1 MTEEAKP
8 RTCYYCGAPYEP
20 IPLQP
25 TEVGGV
31 PAVMAG
37 FSIRHKDGCPE
48 ATPQSCADADDDS
61 GWDTGRGG
69 SSQ

>member
-31 PAVMAG
+31 TAVMAG
-37 FSIRHKDGCPE
+37 FAIRHKDGCPE
-48 ATPQSCADADDDS
+48 
-61 GWDTGRGG
+61 G
-69 SSQ
+69 SSDKGQ